1 MAAKTLNSRKKAVG
15 ITLNNIEE
23 ILSKNNLKGDRAAL
37 VVYAYLYAMVMNKT
51 TNDIVYQIA
60 LMRMGGTAQN
70 AINELRSFAQGK

>member
-1 MAAKTLNSRKKAVG
+1 MAARTLSSRRKAVG

-23 ILSKNNLKGDRAAL
+23 IIDKNNLRGEKAAL
-37 VVYAYLYAMVMNKT
+37 VAYTYLYAMIMNKT
-51 TNDIVYQIA
+51 TNDVVYQIA